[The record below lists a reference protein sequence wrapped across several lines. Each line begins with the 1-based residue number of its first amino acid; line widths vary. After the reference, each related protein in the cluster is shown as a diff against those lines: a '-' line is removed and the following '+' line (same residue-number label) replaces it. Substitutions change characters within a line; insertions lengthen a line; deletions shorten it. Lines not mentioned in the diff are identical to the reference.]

1 MSRTREGRLCL
12 IPVKRTCLIP
22 QALCCSLNA
31 GASRVNHEATKRM
44 KELVH
49 RIQAEDDYE
58 KFTALVQE
66 LKELLNRKEHR
77 IEPDGSTA
85 TAS

>member
-22 QALCCSLNA
+22 QALCCSQNA
-31 GASRVNHEATKRM
+31 GASHVNHEVTTRM

-49 RIQAEDDYE
+49 QIQAEDDYE
-58 KFTALVQE
+58 KFSALVQE
-66 LKELLNRKEHR
+66 LNDVLNRGQQR
-77 IEPDGSTA
+77 IEPESSTA
-85 TAS
+85 AS